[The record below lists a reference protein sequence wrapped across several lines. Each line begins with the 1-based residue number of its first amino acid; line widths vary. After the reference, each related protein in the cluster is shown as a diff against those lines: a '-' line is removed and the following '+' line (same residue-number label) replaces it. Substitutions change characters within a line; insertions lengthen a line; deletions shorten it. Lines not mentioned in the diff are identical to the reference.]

1 MQKIVPFLWFDSE
14 AEEAA
19 GFYTSIFGASSID
32 KVSHYGKEGANIS
45 GRPEGSVMTV
55 EFELEGEEFIALNG
69 GPYFKFSPAVSFFV
83 SCGTEDEADRLFDKL
98 SEGGTVLMELG
109 EYPFSKKFGWLEDKY
124 GVSWQINLGSRRQKI
139 SPFLMY
145 FGEQY
150 GKAEEAIDFYVS
162 LVGNSSVTAMSRYGA
177 GEEGREGTV
186 MQATFSL
193 GGVEFMAFDSWI
205 DHPFT
210 FTPAISFVVNCETQD
225 EIDRLWDGLSEG
237 GVKQQCGWLQD
248 RYGISWQITPAAL
261 CEMMRDPSKAE
272 KVMEA
277 LLKMKKLDI
286 AELWRAH
293 DR

>member
-83 SCGTEDEADRLFDKL
+83 SCRTEDEADRLFDKL

-248 RYGISWQITPAAL
+248 RYGTSWQITPAAL

>member
-1 MQKIVPFLWFDSE
+1 MQKIVPFLWFDNE

-19 GFYTSIFGASSID
+19 GFYTSIFTASSIGH
-32 KVSHYGKEGANIS
+32 VSHYGKEGAGIS

-55 EFELEGEEFIALNG
+55 EFELDGEAFTALNG
-69 GPYFKFSPAVSFFV
+69 GPYFKFSPAISFFV
-83 SCGTEDEADRLFDKL
+83 SCEAEEEVDRLFGGL
-98 SEGGTVLMELG
+98 SEGGMVLMELG
-109 EYPFSKKFGWLEDKY
+109 EYPFSKKFGWLMDKY
-124 GVSWQINLGSRRQKI
+124 GVSWQINLGSRRRKI
-139 SPFLMY
+139 APFLMF

-162 LVGNSSVTAMSRYGA
+162 HIENSSVTAMDRYGS

-186 MQATFSL
+186 RHAVFSL

-210 FTPAISFVVNCETQD
+210 FTPAISFVVNCETQE
-225 EIDRLWDGLSEG
+225 EIDRLWEGLSEG
-237 GVKQQCGWLQD
+237 GLKQQCGWLQD

-261 CEMMRDPSKAE
+261 CEMMHDPSKAE
-272 KVMEA
+272 KVMQA

-293 DR
+293 DQ